1 MDDISGVAQI
11 LEVSIN
17 GMTMAGRAT
26 IETAKIIQR
35 MLLLST
41 SFFKFIA
48 TAPFKSRK
56 YLKYRK
62 VRGKTNIDNL
72 KQKGGT
78 IEMFVFSKE
87 AYDLFEKQASKWGI
101 LYHKNPRF
109 DRKKFEDNGKVYI
122 SFPVEQA
129 PMMEKLVEYIKS
141 VTIREKTKKAEK
153 EADDLS
159 LKGKE
164 RKDFVTS
171 LVAAEK
177 NKFDLSNH
185 IADFD
190 EYCKNSG
197 IQDCDDVTYNT
208 EMQNCYG
215 NYYIEAR
222 AEIVNRADVKKKD
235 AVAELRLF
243 ENSKIEEKEKRIRN
257 GAQTIQISEDNIV
270 DFNKDENT
278 VKCKTGIKDT
288 EGKDIFLW
296 IKLKDLY
303 PDKAKIHIAVM
314 DKDSE
319 VTLTNFREDKKVIM
333 DGKSLMESLNKY
345 KEEKPESENK
355 AKAKLENVSK
365 QKPAMKR

>member
-1 MDDISGVAQI
+1 MDDIGGAAQM
-11 LEVSIN
+11 LQVSIQ
-17 GMTMAGRAT
+17 GMTLAGRAT
-26 IETAKIIQR
+26 IETAKILQR
-35 MLLLST
+35 FLLLSA
-41 SFFKFIA
+41 SFFKF
-48 TAPFKSRK
+48 TAGLPLKGRRHFKYK
-56 YLKYRK
+56 KTK
-62 VRGKTNIDNL
+62 GKTNIDNL

-78 IEMFVFSKE
+78 LEMFVFSKE
-87 AYDLFEKQASKWGI
+87 TYDLFEKQASKWGI
-101 LYHKNPRF
+101 IYHKNPTF
-109 DRKKFEDNGKVYI
+109 DKKKFEDDGKVYI
-122 SFPVEQA
+122 SFPAEQA

-141 VTIREKTKKAEK
+141 VTVREKKQKAEE
-153 EADDLS
+153 EAN

-177 NKFDLSNH
+177 NKFDLNNH
-185 IADFD
+185 LAHFD

-197 IQDCDDVTYNT
+197 IQDCDNVTYDT

-215 NYYIEAR
+215 NYYIEAK

-235 AVAELRLF
+235 AATGLRLF
-243 ENSKIEEKEKRIRN
+243 ENSKIEEKEQRIRN
-257 GAQTIQISEDNIV
+257 GAQTIQISEDDII

-296 IKLKDLY
+296 VKLKDLY
-303 PDKAKIHIAVM
+303 PDKAEIHIAVM

-319 VTLTNFREDKKVIM
+319 VTLTNFGEDKKMIM

-345 KEEKPESENK
+345 KEEKPESGNRTKTKPEK
-355 AKAKLENVSK
+355 IPE
-365 QKPAMKR
+365 QKPAVKR

>member
-1 MDDISGVAQI
+1 M
-11 LEVSIN
+11 
-17 GMTMAGRAT
+17 
-26 IETAKIIQR
+26 
-35 MLLLST
+35 
-41 SFFKFIA
+41 
-48 TAPFKSRK
+48 
-56 YLKYRK
+56 
-62 VRGKTNIDNL
+62 
-72 KQKGGT
+72 
-78 IEMFVFSKE
+78 
-87 AYDLFEKQASKWGI
+87 
-101 LYHKNPRF
+101 
-109 DRKKFEDNGKVYI
+109 
-122 SFPVEQA
+122 
-129 PMMEKLVEYIKS
+129 
-141 VTIREKTKKAEK
+141 
-153 EADDLS
+153 S

-235 AVAELRLF
+235 AVAGLRLF

-257 GAQTIQISEDNIV
+257 GAQTIQILEDNIV

-345 KEEKPESENK
+345 KKEKPESENK
-355 AKAKLENVSK
+355 AKAKLEKVSE
-365 QKPAMKR
+365 QKPTVKR

>member
-1 MDDISGVAQI
+1 MDDISGAAQI
-11 LEVSIN
+11 LEVTIN

-87 AYDLFEKQASKWGI
+87 AYDLFEKQAFKWGI

-122 SFPVEQA
+122 SFPAEQA

-185 IADFD
+185 IAHFD

-235 AVAELRLF
+235 AVAGLKLF
-243 ENSKIEEKEKRIRN
+243 ENSKIEEKEKRIRD
-257 GAQTIQISEDNIV
+257 GAQIIQILEDDIV
-270 DFNKDENT
+270 DFNKDENAI
-278 VKCKTGIKDT
+278 KCKTGIKDI

-296 IKLKDLY
+296 VKLKDLY
-303 PDKAKIHIAVM
+303 SDKEKIHIAVM

-319 VTLTNFREDKKVIM
+319 VILTNFREDKKMIM

-345 KEEKPESENK
+345 KEEKPELENK
-355 AKAKLENVSK
+355 EKAKLKKVSE
-365 QKPAMKR
+365 QKPVKR